1 MGACCSNDTVQLPPS
16 TIALRSVPVPAPPKA
31 AKKIHS
37 SEYKV
42 DMSSSGE
49 HQPAPEPATN
59 DEDSDDVVASPT
71 RAKKGRVA
79 SVTSRQLRSSTVRR
93 MYGNLKK
100 YAQSVDEVFH
110 RDTSPDR
117 FITFNSYEYDELA
130 PLQHE
135 WWIDPTAITDTRAI
149 PSVTMVCEYAFL
161 DGQEVFIKRLD
172 RNASSHKLSR
182 SRRLLMAEVHIGA
195 KVEHPF
201 IATFLG
207 FCITPYSGLSCV
219 SEFVHGSSLLE
230 MLSSGPLSWHE
241 HKLPWAR
248 QIAAALVY
256 LHSMQI
262 THRNLKPDTI
272 LITAKTGAVK
282 LLGMGH
288 GATSSFV
295 NHHPPT
301 TSEWSAPELLQGR
314 DVSEKT
320 DVYSFGLVLLSL
332 ELQASPFAAASA
344 HYHELMMKILTGTL
358 KPVVPATSPVA
369 DILHDCLQYP
379 PARRPTMAVVASR
392 LDGLSL

>member
-1 MGACCSNDTVQLPPS
+1 MGACCSNDAVQLPPS

-49 HQPAPEPATN
+49 PAPEPSN
-59 DEDSDDVVASPT
+59 DEDSDDMVASPT
-71 RAKKGRVA
+71 AAKKKTDRVA

-100 YAQSVDEVFH
+100 YAHSVDEVFH

-149 PSVTMVCEYAFL
+149 PAVTMVCEYAFL

-195 KVEHPF
+195 KVEHP
-201 IATFLG
+201 
-207 FCITPYSGLSCV
+207 CV
-219 SEFVHGSSLLE
+219 SEFVHGTSLLE
-230 MLSSGPLSWHE
+230 TLASGPLSWHE

-272 LITAKTGAVK
+272 LITTKTGAVK

-320 DVYSFGLVLLSL
+320 DVYSFGLVLLAL
-332 ELQASPFAAASA
+332 ELQASPFGAASA